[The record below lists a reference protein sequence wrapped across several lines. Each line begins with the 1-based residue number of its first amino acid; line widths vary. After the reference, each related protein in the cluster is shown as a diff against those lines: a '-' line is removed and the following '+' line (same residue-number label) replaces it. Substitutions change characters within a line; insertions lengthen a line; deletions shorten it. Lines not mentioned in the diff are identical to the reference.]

1 MPNFFINTE
10 FYFNPIYKGTVHFSN
25 NQFSMIQNF
34 YITGLCKITAILK
47 QYLRNTSLKFAI
59 SYLMSDQKANI
70 KSIQGNK
77 R

>member
-1 MPNFFINTE
+1 
-10 FYFNPIYKGTVHFSN
+10 
-25 NQFSMIQNF
+25 MIQNF

-59 SYLMSDQKANI
+59 SYLMSDFFCNYQKANI

-77 R
+77 G